1 MIDWLYSLPEPVLL
15 AIPVLTLVFLIGLLP
30 KLLGAIS
37 TKIHDNANTDFVL
50 RMQTTLFS
58 ITGLVLAFS
67 LVQADINFRQ
77 VETYV
82 STEAARID
90 QLDRLLTRYDDA
102 QVAKIRGLLRAY
114 AESIA
119 HDEWPTMNERGS
131 RKAGQA
137 FAPLSRQIQS
147 IEPAPGRQT
156 LLVGEMLK
164 SLEGIAESRALRLNS
179 VSIGL
184 PALYWE
190 VVLFMLGVL
199 IVVSCTVAP
208 TIFRSS
214 VLAAQAAVL
223 GVFLGFVFI
232 MDQPFK
238 GQNGI
243 GPNAI
248 LLTLERMA
256 ERVD

>member
-1 MIDWLYSLPEPVLL
+1 MVDWLYSLPEPVLL
-15 AIPVLTLVFLIGLLP
+15 ALPVLTLVFLIGLLP
-30 KLLGAIS
+30 KLLGVIS
-37 TKIHDNANTDFVL
+37 KTIHDNANTDFVL

-102 QVAKIRGLLRAY
+102 NVLKIRGLLRAY

-119 HDEWPTMNERGS
+119 RDEWPTMNERGN
-131 RKAGQA
+131 RKTNQA
-137 FAPLSRQIQS
+137 FGPLSRQILS
-147 IEPAPGRQT
+147 IDPAPGRQT
-156 LLVGEMLK
+156 LVVGEMLK

-179 VSIGL
+179 VNIGL

-199 IVVSCTVAP
+199 ILVSCTVEP
-208 TIFRSS
+208 TFFRSA
-214 VLAAQAAVL
+214 VLAAQAGVL
-223 GVFLGFVFI
+223 GVFVGFVFI
-232 MDQPFK
+232 MDNPFK
-238 GQNGI
+238 GENGI

-248 LLTLERMA
+248 ILTLERMA
-256 ERVD
+256 ERVE